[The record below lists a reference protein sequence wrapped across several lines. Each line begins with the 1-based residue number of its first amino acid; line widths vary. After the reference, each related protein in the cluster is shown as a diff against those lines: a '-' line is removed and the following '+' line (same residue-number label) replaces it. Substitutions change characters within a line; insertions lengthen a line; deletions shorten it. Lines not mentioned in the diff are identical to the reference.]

1 MHVVHTALF
10 HITGLLHQG
19 VKSER
24 IFDVIEPKKLNTM
37 LAVSRRLYSRR
48 KLMEDELT
56 KGETWA
62 VHREKT
68 RAEEVLR

>member
-1 MHVVHTALF
+1 MHVVHTVLF
-10 HITGLLHQG
+10 HITGLLRQG
-19 VKSER
+19 VNSER
-24 IFDVIEPKKLNTM
+24 IFDAVEPKKLNTM
-37 LAVSRRLYSRR
+37 LPVSRRLYSPR
-48 KLMEDELT
+48 KLIEDELT